1 MTHEGD
7 ILLSIDRVP
16 LTEDVPPAALLIEKG
31 GVEVLL
37 TVKIDSDGKGG
48 IDEALDRLM
57 LKKQKNKKKDKRDDN
72 APKKGDVIPV
82 RVRAMHSEIDARYRD
97 MIQKRTERVHS
108 LSDGVVGYLHIP
120 DMESTGYSEFWR
132 HYGSEEHTS

>member
-1 MTHEGD
+1 MNIVKGDIWDDMRGGVLSKPGVNIHEGD

-97 MIQKRTERVHS
+97 MIQKRTERVLS
-108 LSDGVVGYLHIP
+108 LIHI
-120 DMESTGYSEFWR
+120 
-132 HYGSEEHTS
+132 